1 MGSSKGGGGK
11 LSILDAM
18 IPKVKKVM
26 STPVVKV
33 DAEATVLML
42 DRGVGSLV
50 VTRSGAPAGIFTR
63 RDLHRRVLAAKRELQ
78 DTKIE
83 EVMTKPIIT
92 ITSDANLKEATDLM
106 EKNRISRLGVLDKGR
121 LVGVLTQTDIRLK
134 YPRGY
139 FSPKLMAK
147 RFIVDTLAYI
157 TFWSVL
163 GTLVQVFI
171 LRLTW
176 FQFVA
181 SSTAGVV
188 LTIVFGG
195 LFGRYLDLFRIK
207 FHV

>member
-1 MGSSKGGGGK
+1 MPD
-11 LSILDAM
+11 LM
-18 IPKVKKVM
+18 IPRVSKVM

-33 DAEATVLML
+33 DAQASAAEATVLML
-42 DRGVGSLV
+42 DHGVGGLV
-50 VTRSGAPAGIFTR
+50 VTRNGVPAGIFTR
-63 RDLHRRVLAAKRELQ
+63 RDLHKRVLAAKRDME
-78 DTKIE
+78 DTRIE
-83 EVMTKPIIT
+83 QVMTTPIIT
-92 ITSDANLKEATDLM
+92 ITSNASLKEAMDLM
-106 EKNRISRLGVLDKGR
+106 KKNAITRLGVMKDDD
-121 LVGVLTQTDIRLK
+121 LVGVVTETDIKLT

-139 FSPKLMAK
+139 FSATLMLK

-163 GTLVQVFI
+163 GTMVQVFV

-195 LFGRYLDLFRIK
+195 LFGKYLDLLRAKFR
-207 FHV
+207 V